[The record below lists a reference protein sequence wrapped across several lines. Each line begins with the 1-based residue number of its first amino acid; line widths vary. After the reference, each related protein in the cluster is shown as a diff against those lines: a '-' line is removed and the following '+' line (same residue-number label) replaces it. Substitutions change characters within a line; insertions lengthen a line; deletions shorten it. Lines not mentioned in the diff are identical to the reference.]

1 MTSSWQQ
8 QALNAC
14 DQELCQKLKILLEK
28 NVDRHI
34 KQEGLIDNFYLPLF
48 FKFYDQIAT
57 TDNKTIVI
65 GINAPQG
72 GGKSTLTSYLVQLF
86 EYCELNAV
94 TLSIDDFYLTRKGQ
108 IQIATENSENSYL
121 QQRGYPG
128 THDIEL
134 GVEILST
141 LKTTYSNESIL
152 LPRYDK
158 SKNQGQGDRAE
169 KEKWPKVQLPV
180 DIVLLEGWMLGFQTL
195 SLDLISDENL
205 LEINRLLKNY
215 SKWHKFLDT
224 FVYLYP
230 KDPVTVIDWRIE
242 AEERM
247 KATGLPGMS
256 TSDIRKY
263 AEKFLPAYR
272 LYSPHLVN
280 NPPTVDN
287 FLNIEIGKNRLPI
300 NI

>member
-158 SKNQGQGDRAE
+158 SKHQGQGDRAE